1 VNLIWIYNIPSWA
14 SFLLIVGLTLAVG
27 WIGLFGLRAWVSRL
41 HDEHNHNEVVSYFL
55 AAAVLFY
62 GVMVGLIAVG
72 VWEQYSSTD
81 EKVALESSALAALY
95 RDVSEFPSPHRARLR
110 ADVRA
115 YAQYVIRVSWPL
127 QRRGIIPTQI
137 NEILWKI
144 QADLMSFEP
153 TRNSEN
159 NIQIEALHAFNALVE
174 LRRMRLHS
182 VETGLPFAIW
192 VVIALGAA
200 ITLAVGCFFETKSF
214 AVHFWM
220 VSLTSSLIGIIIWLL
235 AMLDHPFLGQVSIG
249 PEPFE
254 RVYETI
260 MTSDR

>member
-1 VNLIWIYNIPSWA
+1 VTLLWIYNVPGWA
-14 SFLLIVGLTLAVG
+14 SFLLIVGATLAVG
-27 WIGLFGLRAWVSRL
+27 WIGLFGLRSWVSRL

-55 AAAVLFY
+55 AAVVLFY

-81 EKVALESSALAALY
+81 EKVALEASALAALY
-95 RDVSEFPSPHRARLR
+95 RDVSEFPQPHRSRLQ
-110 ADVRA
+110 ADVRG
-115 YAQYVIRVSWPL
+115 YTQDVVHRSWPL
-127 QRRGIIPTQI
+127 QRQGIIPTHT
-137 NEILWKI
+137 NDILWRI
-144 QADLMSFEP
+144 QADLMSFQP
-153 TRNSEN
+153 TMDSEN
-159 NIQIEALHAFNALVE
+159 NIQNEALHAYNSLVE

-182 VETGLPFAIW
+182 VESGLPFAVW

-220 VSLTSSLIGIIIWLL
+220 ISLTSSLIGLIIWLL
-235 AMLDHPFLGQVSIG
+235 AMLDHPFLGEVSIG

-254 RVYETI
+254 QVYNTI
-260 MTSDR
+260 MAAGH